1 LNPIIV
7 LISVQIKSIA
17 FQKVLLKS
25 VGYAI
30 SMELRTESYINGKWV
45 TGSSTMPV
53 IDPSTGLAIA
63 NVQVSSQKQCMQA
76 IDSASS
82 VFKSWAKMAPRVRSE
97 ILRRAFEI
105 MTAEAD
111 RLAEIIS
118 RENGKVLS
126 DARGEVLYAAEF
138 FRWFSEEAVR
148 INGEFRTS
156 PSGDKRILV
165 TKQPVGVSL
174 LITPW
179 NFPAAMATRKIG
191 PALAAGC
198 TVILKPA
205 GETPLTAIAIVE
217 ILERAGVPAGV
228 VNLILPVPSGPAI
241 AKILK
246 DPRVVNLSFTGSTE
260 VGRVLL
266 KEAAD
271 QVIRC
276 SMELGGNAPFL
287 VLSDA
292 NVDDA
297 VAGAMLAKMRN
308 GGAACTAANRFYVA
322 KELANEFTEKL
333 TKAMGALKVAPGL
346 EAGAQ
351 LGASVSVK
359 ERNKIAQLVDD
370 SVTNGAKINVGGK
383 SIDGSGAFY
392 PATVL
397 TVSKDNPILKQ
408 EIFGP
413 VAPIVITTSDEEAI
427 TLANATEFGLI
438 AYVYSSDLKRAIR
451 TAEALESGMVAINKG
466 VISDPAAPFGG
477 FKQSGLGREGG
488 FAGIEEFLETKYIGV
503 EI

>member
-1 LNPIIV
+1 M
-7 LISVQIKSIA
+7 LIFMQLSTQ
-17 FQKVLLKS
+17 L
-25 VGYAI
+25 
-30 SMELRTESYINGKWV
+30 YIDGKWV
-45 TGSSTMPV
+45 NGASTMPV
-53 IDPSTGLAIA
+53 TDPSDESVIA
-63 NVQVSSQKQCMQA
+63 NVQISSEEQCIQA
-76 IDSASS
+76 VDAAHRA
-82 VFKSWAKMAPRVRSE
+82 FKGWAKTAPRVRGE
-97 ILRRAFEI
+97 ILRKAFEI
-105 MTAEAD
+105 MVAESD

-126 DARGEVLYAAEF
+126 DAKGEILYAAEF

-148 INGEFRTS
+148 INGEFRTA

-179 NFPAAMATRKIG
+179 NFPAGMATRKIG

-205 GETPLTAIAIVE
+205 GETPLTAMAIVE

-287 VLSDA
+287 VLADA

-322 KELANEFTEKL
+322 KEIANEFTEKL

-346 EAGAQ
+346 EKGAQ

-370 SVTNGAKINVGGK
+370 SVTNGAKVNVGGK
-383 SIDGSGAFY
+383 SVEGSGAFY

-413 VAPIVITTSDEEAI
+413 VAPIVRFKDEDEAI
-427 TLANATEFGLI
+427 RLANDTEYGLVSY
-438 AYVYSSDLKRAIR
+438 AYTQDLKRGIR
-451 TAEALESGMVAINKG
+451 LIERLDTGMTGLNTGLVSNA
-466 VISDPAAPFGG
+466 AAPFGG
-477 FKQSGLGREGG
+477 VKQSGLGREGG
-488 FAGIEEFLETKYIGV
+488 LEGIHEYLETKYVMIPDPSL
-503 EI
+503 

>member
-1 LNPIIV
+1 MRDFLSTRSKRM
-7 LISVQIKSIA
+7 LIFMQ
-17 FQKVLLKS
+17 LKTQ
-25 VGYAI
+25 
-30 SMELRTESYINGKWV
+30 LYIDGKWLDGASTIPV
-45 TGSSTMPV
+45 T
-53 IDPSTGLAIA
+53 DPSDESIIT
-63 NVQVSSQKQCMQA
+63 NVSVATDVHCAQA
-76 IDSASS
+76 VDAASRA
-82 VFKSWAKMAPRVRSE
+82 FKTWSKTAPRVRGE
-97 ILRRAFEI
+97 ILRKAFEI
-105 MTAEAD
+105 MVAEAD

-118 RENGKVLS
+118 KENGKVLS
-126 DARGEVLYAAEF
+126 DAKGEILYAAEF

-148 INGEFRTS
+148 INGEFRMA

-205 GETPLTAIAIVE
+205 GETPLTAMAIVE

-246 DPRVVNLSFTGSTE
+246 DSRVVNLSFTGSTE

-287 VLSDA
+287 VLEDA
-292 NVDDA
+292 NIDDA

-322 KELANEFTEKL
+322 KEIANEFTEKL

-383 SIDGSGAFY
+383 SIEGSGAFY

-413 VAPIVITTSDEEAI
+413 VAPIVITTSDEEAV

-438 AYVYSSDLKRAIR
+438 AYVYSSDLKRAINS
-451 TAEALESGMVAINKG
+451 AEALESGMVAINKG